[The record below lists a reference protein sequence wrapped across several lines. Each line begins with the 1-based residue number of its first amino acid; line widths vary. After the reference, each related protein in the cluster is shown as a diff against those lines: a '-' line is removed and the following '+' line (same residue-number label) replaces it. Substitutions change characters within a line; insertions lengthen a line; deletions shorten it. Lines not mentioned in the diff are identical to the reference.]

1 VTFGI
6 AMVVVLFSADAV
18 VSYFRGEIR
27 TNNGDENKDGGARSV

>member
-18 VSYFRGEIR
+18 FSYFRRKIR
-27 TNNGDENKDGGARSV
+27 TNNGDENKDGGDRSV